1 MASAV
6 LNDYHMFHNMFA
18 DYDDDEYQR
27 KGQHCPLFNAS
38 KILFAR
44 TFVEPLCSPPCD
56 QLTAVKW

>member
-6 LNDYHMFHNMFA
+6 LYDYYMFHNMFS

-56 QLTAVKW
+56 QLTAMKW